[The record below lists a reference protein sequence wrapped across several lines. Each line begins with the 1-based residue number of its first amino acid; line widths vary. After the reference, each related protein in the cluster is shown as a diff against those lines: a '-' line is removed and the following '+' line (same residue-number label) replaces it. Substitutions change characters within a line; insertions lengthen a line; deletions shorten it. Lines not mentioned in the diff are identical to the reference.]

1 MGEKIV
7 EIKGLNC
14 VSGNRYLL
22 QNINWTIERGEHW
35 LLFGNNGCGKTTLLS
50 VLSGYKDFDSG
61 SVKVFDQSYTAENV
75 LTLRKKIG
83 WVSSSFFD
91 KYYHQ
96 ERALDI
102 VLSSLSGGLGK
113 GFAISN
119 AELVRARELMEELNL
134 ADKIERPFDLLSK
147 GERQNVLI
155 ARALLTEP
163 ELLILDEPGTGLDV
177 FARAHMLERVEQMAR
192 HQHMTI
198 IYVTHYPEE
207 ILPLFEKC
215 LLMTKGTIYCTGPT
229 AELFN
234 EKVLSGFIEAPVNVT
249 YEQGKYYL
257 TLEQKGGEG

>member
-1 MGEKIV
+1 MV
-7 EIKGLNC
+7 EISGLNC

-22 QNINWTIERGEHW
+22 QNINWTIEQGEHW
-35 LLFGNNGCGKTTLLS
+35 LLFGSNGCGKTTLLS
-50 VLSGYKDFDSG
+50 VLSGYKDYDSG
-61 SVKVFDQSYTAENV
+61 LVKVFGEQYTKENV
-75 LTLRKKIG
+75 IALRKKIG

-119 AELVRARELMEELNL
+119 DELVRARELMEALNL
-134 ADKIERPFDLLSK
+134 ADKIERPFDMLSK

-177 FARAHMLERVEQMAR
+177 FARARMLERVVQMAANPSI
-192 HQHMTI
+192 TI

-215 LLMTKGTIYCTGPT
+215 LLMKKGTIYRTGLT
-229 AELFN
+229 EALFN
-234 EKVLSGFIEAPVNVT
+234 DETLSGFIEAPVKVA
-249 YEQGKYYL
+249 YEQEKYCL
-257 TLEQKGGEG
+257 TLLQKEGEG